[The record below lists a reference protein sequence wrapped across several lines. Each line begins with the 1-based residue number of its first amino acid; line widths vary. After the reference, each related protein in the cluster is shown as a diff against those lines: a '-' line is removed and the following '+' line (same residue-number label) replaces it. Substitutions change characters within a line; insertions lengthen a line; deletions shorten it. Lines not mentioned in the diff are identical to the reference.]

1 MYAAAIDQLHLSPC
15 DTLPRSQITI
25 DAYKHGNPEPWAPK
39 NSGGKY
45 EGFLTLKS
53 ALANSVNTVAARL
66 IDKIGP
72 QPVIDL
78 AHSLGVQQDILP
90 VPSIALGTPDLSVY
104 EMVAAYSSFAN
115 KGVYTKPVM
124 ITAIED
130 KNGTILFQ
138 TVPETKDVLS
148 EEAAYVTVNLL
159 KGVTEGGSGTRLR
172 HTTATDIVYK
182 EIITGYPYE
191 FDNPIAGKTGTTQN
205 QSDGWFMGMV
215 PNLVTGVW
223 VGGEDRATHFEKI
236 AYGQGA
242 SMALP
247 IWALFMKSCYADT
260 SLAVSNEEFEQPE
273 NLSIEVDCE
282 KYTELQNKNKNLLD
296 AIPEIDF

>member
-1 MYAAAIDQLHLSPC
+1 
-15 DTLPRSQITI
+15 
-25 DAYKHGNPEPWAPK
+25 
-39 NSGGKY
+39 
-45 EGFLTLKS
+45 
-53 ALANSVNTVAARL
+53 
-66 IDKIGP
+66 
-72 QPVIDL
+72 
-78 AHSLGVQQDILP
+78 
-90 VPSIALGTPDLSVY
+90 
-104 EMVAAYSSFAN
+104 
-115 KGVYTKPVM
+115 
-124 ITAIED
+124 
-130 KNGTILFQ
+130 
-138 TVPETKDVLS
+138 
-148 EEAAYVTVNLL
+148 
-159 KGVTEGGSGTRLR
+159 
-172 HTTATDIVYK
+172 
-182 EIITGYPYE
+182 
-191 FDNPIAGKTGTTQN
+191 
-205 QSDGWFMGMV
+205 MV